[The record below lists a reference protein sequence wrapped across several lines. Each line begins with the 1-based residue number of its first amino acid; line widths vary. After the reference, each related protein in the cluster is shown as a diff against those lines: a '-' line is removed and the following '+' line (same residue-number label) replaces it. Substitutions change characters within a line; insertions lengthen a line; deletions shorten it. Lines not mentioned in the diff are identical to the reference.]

1 MVVDDTKASGLTG
14 TAFPPEAAPE
24 NDVVGDVA
32 TYLTA
37 NQYRPD
43 RNFAVLQSGIPA
55 PICRKLDALLEGCFF
70 VEWAADTEK
79 GTMALEREAVGM
91 VASLLGQPSASG
103 FITTS
108 GTESNLFAMTLARNL
123 GRQAQPEVVGPS
135 SLHFSLRLA
144 AELTGVN
151 LVEVETELPSLRVD
165 VSQVEK
171 ALTPRT
177 VGLVCSAGTSLLATI
192 DQVEEFADLA
202 WRKGLFLHVDAAF
215 GGFILPFMR
224 DLGYEVPNFDLSVRG
239 VSSICT
245 DGHKL
250 GMMPLATSFVLVN
263 DPGVLKAIPIDK
275 TVLHTPSSTKPGSR
289 AAAAW
294 AVMRSYGR
302 TGYQASTA
310 HVLRLRD
317 LIVDRVTAV
326 PGVRTLVDPVMNVV
340 ALTSDGADMN
350 EVHQRLDRDGW
361 GHRLGVLGGT
371 EFVRLSIHPSRTE
384 EVAVEFAEAFAN
396 AAVSARTEKATKP
409 R

>member
-1 MVVDDTKASGLTG
+1 
-14 TAFPPEAAPE
+14 
-24 NDVVGDVA
+24 
-32 TYLTA
+32 
-37 NQYRPD
+37 
-43 RNFAVLQSGIPA
+43 
-55 PICRKLDALLEGCFF
+55 
-70 VEWAADTEK
+70 
-79 GTMALEREAVGM
+79 MALEREAVGM
-91 VASLLGQPSASG
+91 VASLLGQPSAGG

-108 GTESNLFAMTLARNL
+108 GTESNLFAMRLARNL
-123 GRQAQPEVVGPS
+123 GGQAQPDVVGPNS
-135 SLHFSLRLA
+135 IHFSLRLA
-144 AELTGVN
+144 AELTGIN
-151 LVEVETELPSLRVD
+151 LVEVETALPSLRVD

-177 VGLVCSAGTSLLATI
+177 VGLVCSAGTSLLATV

-224 DLGYEVPNFDLSVRG
+224 DLGYQVPNFDLSVRG

-250 GMMPLATSFVLVN
+250 GMMPLATSFALVS
-263 DPGVLKAIPIDK
+263 DPGLLNAIPTEK
-275 TVLHTPSSTKPGSR
+275 TVLHTISSTKPGYR

-294 AVMRSYGR
+294 AVMRNYGR

-326 PGVRTLVDPVMNVV
+326 PGVRTLIDPVMNVV
-340 ALTSDGADMN
+340 AFTSDAADMN
-350 EVHQRLDRDGW
+350 EVHERLDQGGW
-361 GHRLGVLGGT
+361 GHRVGVLGGRA
-371 EFVRLSIHPSRTE
+371 FVRVSIHPSRTE
-384 EVAVEFAEAFAN
+384 EVAVEFAEAFAS
-396 AAVSARTEKATKP
+396 AAASARTQNASDA